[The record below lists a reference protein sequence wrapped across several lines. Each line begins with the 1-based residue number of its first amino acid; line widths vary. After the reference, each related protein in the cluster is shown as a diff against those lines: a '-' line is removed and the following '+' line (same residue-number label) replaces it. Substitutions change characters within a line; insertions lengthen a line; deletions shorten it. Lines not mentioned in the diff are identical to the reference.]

1 MKLGY
6 PMSFKTLATVFLISF
21 SGMVPSLLNADESR
35 VWGTTTQAQLS
46 DEVAREPGDGVLL
59 GMSGTELAVAG
70 SVASTAA
77 IAGYGLYTVAK
88 GGESVAA
95 VVAALIALEVASL
108 VVLGGFVVKAGIAG
122 YFLLPWNDDSELELP
137 GEEEIKGQ
145 GSTVKSILASL

>member
-1 MKLGY
+1 
-6 PMSFKTLATVFLISF
+6 MSLKKLATVFLISF
-21 SGMVPSLLNADESR
+21 AGMAPLLLSADEGGVLR
-35 VWGTTTQAQLS
+35 TTMQAQS
-46 DEVAREPGDGVLL
+46 NDEVSTESGDGVLL
-59 GMSGTELAVAG
+59 GMSGTELAVVG

-77 IAGYGLYTVAK
+77 IAGYGLYTIAK

-122 YFLLPWNDDSELELP
+122 LFFLPLNNDPELELP

-145 GSTVKSILASL
+145 EPSVKSILASL